1 MVKCLQKGTQF
12 EEHFCGLG
20 QQESIPG
27 KDEYFKITSYMLQT
41 NRLKSV
47 LQQES
52 TTKDENFKTTAYM
65 LQTNRLESI
74 CQQESITKDEQ
85 SRLVH
90 ICMLHANGQLFGV
103 VRIYQ
108 KVFVSLKKPSLKT
121 SCLNFMLMRIY
132 YTKNVYSKTTTYK
145 LRMNRLKLR
154 QMRIYIQ

>member
-20 QQESIPG
+20 QQESIPPRMSIS
-27 KDEYFKITSYMLQT
+27 KPLPICCKPTVWNLHASKNLSPRTSSQDY
-41 NRLKSV
+41 
-47 LQQES
+47 
-52 TTKDENFKTTAYM
+52 
-65 LQTNRLESI
+65 
-74 CQQESITKDEQ
+74 C
-85 SRLVH
+85 
-90 ICMLHANGQLFGV
+90 ICMLHANDQLFGV

-108 KVFVSLKKPSLKT
+108 KVFVSLKKPSPKT

-154 QMRIYIQ
+154 QMRIYIYSEY